1 MSNEQSTLAETFL
14 PDHVFDLLAG
24 IWRGEG
30 SGGYPTIASFDYVE
44 SLVFER
50 RDENSLFYV
59 QRTKKRLDGQT
70 ELVASHWESGFIHAL
85 PTGRL
90 ELVNVQIGGRSELLT
105 GDIQRVEGIVTLEF
119 RSESFANDERMVAS
133 TRTFEIEGDVLRY
146 VMCMRTTRTN
156 ALVQHLTATLTK
168 SNFTRSK

>member
-1 MSNEQSTLAETFL
+1 MVGVSIEQNTMAEMFSV
-14 PDHVFDLLAG
+14 DYVFNLLAG

-30 SGGYPTIASFDYVE
+30 RGGYPTIASFDYVE

-59 QRTKKRLDGQT
+59 QRTEKRLDEQT

-85 PTGRL
+85 PTGQL
-90 ELVNVQIGGRSELLT
+90 ELANVQIGGRSELLT
-105 GDIQRVEGIVTLEF
+105 GDIHHIKQIVKLEF
-119 RSESFANDERMVAS
+119 GSESIANDERMVAS
-133 TRTFEIEGDVLRY
+133 TRALEIEGDVLRY

-156 ALVQHLTATLTK
+156 ALIQHLTATLT
-168 SNFTRSK
+168 RSH